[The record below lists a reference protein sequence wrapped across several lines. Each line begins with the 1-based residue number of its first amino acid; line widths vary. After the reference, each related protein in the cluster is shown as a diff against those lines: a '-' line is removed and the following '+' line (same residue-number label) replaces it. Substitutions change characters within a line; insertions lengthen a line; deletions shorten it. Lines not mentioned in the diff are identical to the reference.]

1 MSFKGLRTNIQYIE
15 SSRDLER
22 DFEMH
27 NRPQIRKQIA
37 FAIHWRKSLIERAS
51 FVGALINTIIK
62 F

>member
-27 NRPQIRKQIA
+27 NRPQIA

-62 F
+62 I